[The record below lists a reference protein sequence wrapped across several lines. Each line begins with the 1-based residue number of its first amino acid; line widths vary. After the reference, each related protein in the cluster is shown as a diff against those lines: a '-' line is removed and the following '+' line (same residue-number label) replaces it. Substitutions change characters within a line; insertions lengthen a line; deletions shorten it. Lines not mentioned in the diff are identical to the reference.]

1 MEKWKKF
8 LLKLTLKQQIILK
21 DLIDKILL
29 NNLEWLDIKK
39 LSWKQDLYRCR
50 NWQLRIIFYKEN
62 DKNYIYDIDFRWRI
76 YKWL

>member
-29 NNLEWLDIKK
+29 NNLE
-39 LSWKQDLYRCR
+39 
-50 NWQLRIIFYKEN
+50 
-62 DKNYIYDIDFRWRI
+62 
-76 YKWL
+76 